1 MTTSELINGAPQGA
15 LSVSGAHIV
24 TAARAHLGVTWMH
37 QGRSREGV
45 DCLGLVLL
53 VAHQFALTDFD
64 TRDYARQA
72 KDESMLEQCREH
84 LFEIPRAAAQ
94 PGDVAVMRFAN
105 NRHIG
110 IFGDYVHGGL
120 SLIHAFSQAP
130 RKVVEHR
137 FSDDWL
143 RGYGASLMGCF
154 RFPGIS
160 A

>member
-1 MTTSELINGAPQGA
+1 MNGTE
-15 LSVSGAHIV
+15 IV
-24 TAARAHLGVTWMH
+24 TAARGWSGVRWLH
-37 QGRSREGV
+37 QGRSRDGV
-45 DCLGLVLL
+45 DCLGLVLV
-53 VAHQFALTDFD
+53 VAHDLGLTDFD

-84 LFEIPRAAAQ
+84 LVEITRAAAR
-94 PGDVAVMRFAN
+94 PGDVAVMRFEN

-143 RGYGASLMGCF
+143 RGYKASLMSCF
-154 RFPGIS
+154 RFPGVS
-160 A
+160 E

>member
-1 MTTSELINGAPQGA
+1 MTGAE
-15 LSVSGAHIV
+15 IC
-24 TAARAHLGVTWMH
+24 TAARQFIGCPWRH

-53 VAHQFALTDFD
+53 VAHELALTDFD

-84 LFEIPRAAAQ
+84 LIEIQRVEAR
-94 PGDVAVMRFAN
+94 PGDVPVMRFGT

-110 IFGDYVHGGL
+110 FFGDYVHGGL
-120 SLIHAFSQAP
+120 SIIHAFSHSP

-143 RGYGASLMGCF
+143 RGYKASLLAVF
-154 RFPGIS
+154 RFPGVS
-160 A
+160 E

>member
-1 MTTSELINGAPQGA
+1 VTGSE
-15 LSVSGAHIV
+15 IV
-24 TAARAHLGVTWMH
+24 TTARQFIGCPWRH

-53 VAHQFALTDFD
+53 VAHELALTDFD

-84 LFEIPRAAAQ
+84 LVEIPRAAAR
-94 PGDVAVMRFAN
+94 PGDVPLMRFGN

-110 IFGDYVHGGL
+110 FFGDYVHGGL
-120 SLIHAFSQAP
+120 SIIHAFSHSP

-143 RGYGASLMGCF
+143 RGYSASLLSVF
-154 RFPGIS
+154 RFPGVT

>member
-1 MTTSELINGAPQGA
+1 MTGAE
-15 LSVSGAHIV
+15 IT
-24 TAARAHLGVTWMH
+24 TAARGWTGVRWLH
-37 QGRSREGV
+37 QGRSRDGI
-45 DCLGLVLL
+45 DCLGLVLV
-53 VAHQFALTDFD
+53 VAHELALTDFD

-72 KDESMLEQCREH
+72 EDESMLEQCREH
-84 LFEIPRAAAQ
+84 LFEIPRAAAR
-94 PGDVAVMRFAN
+94 PGDVPVMRFGT

-137 FSDDWL
+137 FNDDWL
-143 RGYGASLMGCF
+143 RGHGASLLAVF
-154 RFPGIS
+154 RFPGVT